1 MRNGLSNGES
11 TTANMVEERERI
23 REMLADLETTLDGLR
38 EKQGIS
44 KQAYETDRD
53 RQDIV
58 ERRLERATQTC
69 IDIARRLCML
79 EERELDD
86 ATNAET
92 LAELIEMGILPA
104 EYRQEFVDIAGLRN
118 VLAHRYR
125 HIDATEIY
133 ETYHDLE
140 RLERFS
146 ESVYLYLQQT
156 GDGETDS

>member
-1 MRNGLSNGES
+1 MRNGLSNDES
-11 TTANMVEERERI
+11 RTANMVEERERI

-69 IDIARRLCML
+69 LDIARRLCLL
-79 EERELDD
+79 EERELGD

-92 LAELIEMGILPA
+92 LDELVEMGVLPA
-104 EYRQEFVDIAGLRN
+104 ERHQEFVDIAGLRN

-146 ESVYLYLQQT
+146 ESVYLYLRNNADDT
-156 GDGETDS
+156 PDS